1 MGLFALYKSNPS
13 SSSSLASPFRSP
25 EWKAKEKEG
34 AREETDF
41 WRGQAGGG
49 ITGSTL
55 TGITADGGGG

>member
-25 EWKAKEKEG
+25 ERKAKEEG